1 MAISVD
7 LELVFIRSWSNTQT
21 LDRFLNRNQL
31 NRWPCR
37 PRAGLLGRS
46 GEGASFSL
54 FRCFFVCFSLI
65 CQRPAECRVHAN
77 EFEPG
82 TSDWAPGPVYLSF
95 INQGERGGEHER
107 KRQRGDSWTNAADI
121 LFHLESVGGL
131 FSVYTP
137 AGCFSRQYHL
147 WFKVN
152 TSIYSMETQRTI
164 ESLRLYHD
172 KFFPGTVKYYIHGSW
187 TAILGYD
194 LSCRPK

>member
-21 LDRFLNRNQL
+21 LDRLLNRNHL

-37 PRAGLLGRS
+37 PRAGLLERG

-95 INQGERGGEHER
+95 INQRERERGRAREKETER
-107 KRQRGDSWTNAADI
+107 RFLNKRSGYFIPFRERRWTLQCLYACWMLQPTI
-121 LFHLESVGGL
+121 SSVVQG
-131 FSVYTP
+131 
-137 AGCFSRQYHL
+137 
-147 WFKVN
+147 
-152 TSIYSMETQRTI
+152 
-164 ESLRLYHD
+164 
-172 KFFPGTVKYYIHGSW
+172 
-187 TAILGYD
+187 
-194 LSCRPK
+194 